1 MKIRELEL
9 NQVVDITLVVKSA
22 TARETKAKKPYL
34 SLDFYDGTDSISGNY
49 WDWGGTNI
57 PQKNAILDVHAQV
70 TEWQGVK
77 QLNIKDMRTNTEAT
91 LSDFAPSSGVDVYE
105 VYTDAYALLSDV
117 KDDFIRD
124 LALSIMEDLQQRWTT
139 VPGAITIHHAYVA
152 GTLVHS
158 YSVASIAKAIAEHTP
173 GANVDLCVV
182 GGMLHDVGKLYAYN
196 LNGVS
201 VEMTDE
207 GKLYEHSFMGAEFLG
222 NYAESHFD
230 LSNKDY
236 RFEKVEMLRH
246 IILSHHGRLEYGA
259 PVTPASIEAHIVSHA
274 DAIDAAAEQVRSF
287 SAKLD
292 NAKWTDKIWA
302 LDNKPHITTQYVAE
316 VMRKHTETNADV

>member
-91 LSDFAPSSGVDVYE
+91 LSSFAPSSGVDVYE

-173 GANVDLCVV
+173 GANVDLCTV

-259 PVTPASIEAHIVSHA
+259 PITPALIEAHIVSHA

-292 NAKWTDKIWA
+292 NTKWTDKIWA